1 MPILYSGSADTQLV
15 ETLHQELLVLH
26 ADRSWLYGH
35 PSLLDLG
42 DAAGSGSDKQK
53 VALAGL
59 GGYNSMA
66 PVAENTAVGDTPLAQ
81 SNVTCTIARQAIQ
94 RNLSDLK
101 GIIDSVGINVPMLAQ
116 DGFQSA
122 YKRFNQMLATT
133 VGAGF
138 TDTVG
143 AVANPLTATV
153 FQQAGFK
160 LTENSVGGPY
170 LAFLYPKQVTGL
182 QASLRSSG
190 LGPGQYVP
198 ATQEMLAVKGAGFVG
213 SYLGV
218 DIFSSADVEANGA
231 GTGSEG
237 AIWGVGAVGYR
248 HGSFTAIPG
257 TNVIFSEPSPAFCEI
272 ERDSSK
278 AMTAITHNY
287 YVGLTIIEGSLGVNV
302 TTIR

>member
-1 MPILYSGSADTQLV
+1 MPILYTGSADTQLV

-42 DAAGSGSDKQK
+42 DAAGSSSTKQK
-53 VALAGL
+53 IALAGL
-59 GGYNSMA
+59 AGKDSMA
-66 PVAENTAVGDTPLAQ
+66 PVAENVAVGDTPLAQ
-81 SNVTCTIARQAIQ
+81 SNVTVTIARQAIQ

-182 QASLRSSG
+182 QDSRAGPVRARYPGDARSQG
-190 LGPGQYVP
+190 CRVC
-198 ATQEMLAVKGAGFVG
+198 
-213 SYLGV
+213 
-218 DIFSSADVEANGA
+218 
-231 GTGSEG
+231 
-237 AIWGVGAVGYR
+237 R
-248 HGSFTAIPG
+248 
-257 TNVIFSEPSPAFCEI
+257 
-272 ERDSSK
+272 
-278 AMTAITHNY
+278 
-287 YVGLTIIEGSLGVNV
+287 
-302 TTIR
+302 